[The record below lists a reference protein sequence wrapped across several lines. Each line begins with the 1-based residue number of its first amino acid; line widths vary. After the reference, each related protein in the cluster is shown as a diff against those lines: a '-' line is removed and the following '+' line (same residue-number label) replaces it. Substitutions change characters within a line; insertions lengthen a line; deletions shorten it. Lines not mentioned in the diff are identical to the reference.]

1 MSVSENCK
9 RFIGGADGNRSD
21 KGDKTGI
28 YVKQACQFFEYTPVV
43 VDESHLL
50 VKIPYEDAMRLRPG
64 AVSLQCALTDADGNK
79 QAAEIVQVDV
89 KSFLKEAGYA

>member
-1 MSVSENCK
+1 MFQKIANALSVEL
-9 RFIGGADGNRSD
+9 
-21 KGDKTGI
+21 TGTDLTKASNLEF
-28 YVKQACQFFEYTPVV
+28 YVKQACQFFRYTPVV
-43 VDESHLL
+43 VDETHLL

-64 AVSLQCALTDADGNK
+64 SVSLQCALTDADGNK